1 VTCKE
6 FILFLMVYLESSL
19 PSAKRQEFD
28 EHLAECPE
36 CREYMESYK
45 LTGKLSRSAMC
56 DNQDVPA
63 EVPKRL
69 VDAIIKSRAR
79 S

>member
-1 VTCKE
+1 MTCKE

-36 CREYMESYK
+36 CREYMESYR
-45 LTGKLSRSAMC
+45 LTGKLTTTAMC
-56 DNQDVPA
+56 DDGDVPA

-69 VDAIIKSRAR
+69 VDAILKSRDR

>member
-1 VTCKE
+1 MTCKE

-45 LTGKLSRSAMC
+45 LTGKLSRSAMG
-56 DNQDVPA
+56 DDQELPA
-63 EVPKRL
+63 EVPQKL
-69 VDAIIKSRAR
+69 VDAILKSRAR